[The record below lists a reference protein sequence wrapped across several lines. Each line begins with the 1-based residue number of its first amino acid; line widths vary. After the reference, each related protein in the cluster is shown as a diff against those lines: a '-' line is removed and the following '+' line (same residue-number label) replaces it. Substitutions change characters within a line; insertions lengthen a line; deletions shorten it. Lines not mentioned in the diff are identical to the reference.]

1 MRERVWTACGWRD
14 EPRWCQVR
22 KAQTNCELSS
32 GGPPRE
38 ASERRLVRKQSDI
51 SAEAASARARGQ
63 VGGAAWGGSVAD
75 EMRQGGVLRVAE
87 AEAP

>member
-63 VGGAAWGGSVAD
+63 GVRGGGG
-75 EMRQGGVLRVAE
+75 LRVAE